1 MASDSSTALCKMNRR
16 GAFTKSDLDQE
27 VRWAALTLGW
37 SEVRYT
43 MCWGKTMAWI
53 QWQIDE
59 HVKEIRANYPDHIID
74 IIAWWCGNEISGQ
87 RSADVLA
94 VLADAPDIGF
104 VKIIGQVEASLFQ
117 LHSAYDLFNDA
128 MFAEF
133 RSRGLQTQSATS
145 LVEKLELYD
154 SFHAS
159 ESENNRQVFQSYIH
173 NTLNLSKSEWLAQ
186 KLAPAVRALLP
197 RYPYQERG
205 EAHNPI
211 VEETFA
217 NWREE
222 KELILNPKV
231 TLKPKHRV
239 VTPEDRLWEAP
250 NVAKAENLTKVILT
264 PPEDKAIRKDVPW
277 TADPVGDER
286 GEAHNPIVE
295 ETFAKWRE
303 EKELILNPKE
313 KELILNPKVTLK
325 PKHRVVTPE
334 DRLWEAPDVAKAENL
349 TKVILTPP
357 EDKAIRKDVPSY
369 GKSTDVSA
377 IDECLHDVV
386 AQDDNGQITYEAP
399 GSVALVDDGEYEPP
413 IPASIGRVIQPKK
426 DVKPSR
432 KTDRDEDALR
442 RQMYVDQ
449 SASQEAASAIP
460 RLPNEYFYNGV
471 VHRMMP
477 LNPEDIVG
485 DKNVKF
491 NHGDLK
497 FLSMLLRPVSMAL
510 PASCKEA

>member
-1 MASDSSTALCKMNRR
+1 M
-16 GAFTKSDLDQE
+16 
-27 VRWAALTLGW
+27 
-37 SEVRYT
+37 
-43 MCWGKTMAWI
+43 
-53 QWQIDE
+53 
-59 HVKEIRANYPDHIID
+59 
-74 IIAWWCGNEISGQ
+74 
-87 RSADVLA
+87 
-94 VLADAPDIGF
+94 
-104 VKIIGQVEASLFQ
+104 KIIGQVEASLFQ

-133 RSRGLQTQSATS
+133 RSRGLQVQSATS

-159 ESENNRQVFQSYIH
+159 EDENNRQVFQSYIH

-186 KLAPAVRALLP
+186 KLAPAVQALLP

-217 NWREE
+217 
-222 KELILNPKV
+222 
-231 TLKPKHRV
+231 
-239 VTPEDRLWEAP
+239 
-250 NVAKAENLTKVILT
+250 
-264 PPEDKAIRKDVPW
+264 
-277 TADPVGDER
+277 
-286 GEAHNPIVE
+286 
-295 ETFAKWRE
+295 KWRE
-303 EKELILNPKE
+303 E

-357 EDKAIRKDVPSY
+357 EDKAIRKDVPSF

-377 IDECLHDVV
+377 IDECLQDVV

-413 IPASIGRVIQPKK
+413 IPASIGRVIQPKPE
-426 DVKPSR
+426 VKPSR
-432 KTDRDEDALR
+432 KTDRDEDAIR

-449 SASQEAASAIP
+449 SAPQGAASAMP

-497 FLSMLLRPVSMAL
+497 FLSMLLRGHELEDHPLKFDAGCWTDIDALLSHFNLCEGRQRQTRRVVSGCRVSTSL
-510 PASCKEA
+510 